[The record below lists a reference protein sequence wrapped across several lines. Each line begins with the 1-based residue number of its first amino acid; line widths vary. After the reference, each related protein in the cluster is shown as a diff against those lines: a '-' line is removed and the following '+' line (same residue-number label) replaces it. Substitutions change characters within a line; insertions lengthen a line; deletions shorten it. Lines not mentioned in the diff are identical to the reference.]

1 VSTSHDAEQL
11 TMSRALLEDFKRYA
25 ARNMKNQ
32 IAGVLEYHLE
42 LNIDSTA
49 PGLALAIKLIEEIS
63 DESYQS
69 NT

>member
-1 VSTSHDAEQL
+1 LSVSHNEESL
-11 TMSRALLEDFKRYA
+11 TMSRGLLEDFKRYS
-25 ARNMKNQ
+25 ARNMQNQ
-32 IAGVLEYHLE
+32 IVGVLQYHLE

-49 PGLALAIKLIEEIS
+49 PGLMLAIKAIEEMP